1 MYTPYQLYY
10 LGFHNKNYLI
20 RKWIKLKN
28 LFHNQYMGPYIFTH
42 IFCKFK
48 NMIPLKYF
56 LTFLYIA
63 FTLSVNT
70 YNDKQLNIYIA
81 IVKMPYD
88 ML

>member
-1 MYTPYQLYY
+1 
-10 LGFHNKNYLI
+10 
-20 RKWIKLKN
+20 
-28 LFHNQYMGPYIFTH
+28 MGPYIFTH

-48 NMIPLKYF
+48 NMVPLKYF
-56 LTFLYIA
+56 FTFLYIA

-70 YNDKQLNIYIA
+70 YNDRQFNIYIA